1 MGTLLKNV
9 PSIIQYWS
17 LKGHKCTFWL
27 TERVQSD
34 LKQKKEQICTIWRG
48 TCSIQS
54 NCSIIGL
61 LVVIVE
67 VFRTIIIIVILLL
80 LAFYYWQHLVLAQ
93 CEAWD
98 YFLLQISWIFSSV
111 LDLQPH
117 LNVVF
122 LFWAVSLEKPPS
134 HKYVEAKGRRSFKAV
149 SGYSLISATQKITRE
164 QVAKRCFNLPSLFS
178 SINCPCISEDRQIIS
193 CADKWV

>member
-17 LKGHKCTFWL
+17 LRGHKCTFWL

-80 LAFYYWQHLVLAQ
+80 AFYYWQHLVLAQ

-98 YFLLQISWIFSSV
+98 YFVLQICWIFSSV

-122 LFWAVSLEKPPS
+122 LFWALLVWKSLPHTSMWRQKEGEVLRPYPDIPSSVPP
-134 HKYVEAKGRRSFKAV
+134 RRSQENKWQKDA
-149 SGYSLISATQKITRE
+149 STCHPCSAQ
-164 QVAKRCFNLPSLFS
+164 
-178 SINCPCISEDRQIIS
+178 
-193 CADKWV
+193 

>member
-17 LKGHKCTFWL
+17 LRGHKCTFWL

-67 VFRTIIIIVILLL
+67 VFRTIIIIIIVILLL

-98 YFLLQISWIFSSV
+98 YFVLQICWRGVFVLSS
-111 LDLQPH
+111 
-117 LNVVF
+117 
-122 LFWAVSLEKPPS
+122 VSLEKPAS
-134 HKYVEAKGRRSFKAV
+134 HKYVEVKGRRSFKAV

-178 SINCPCISEDRQIIS
+178 SINCPFISENRQIIS

>member
-17 LKGHKCTFWL
+17 LRGHKCTFWL

-80 LAFYYWQHLVLAQ
+80 AFYYWQHLVLAQ
-93 CEAWD
+93 CEARD
-98 YFLLQISWIFSSV
+98 YFLLQISFQLSFGFTASFERGVLVLSS
-111 LDLQPH
+111 
-117 LNVVF
+117 
-122 LFWAVSLEKPPS
+122 VSLEKPPS